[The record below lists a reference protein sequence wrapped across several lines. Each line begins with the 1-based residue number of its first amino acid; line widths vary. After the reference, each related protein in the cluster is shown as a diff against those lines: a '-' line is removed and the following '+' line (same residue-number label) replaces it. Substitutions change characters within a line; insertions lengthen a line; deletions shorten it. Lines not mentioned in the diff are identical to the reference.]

1 MPEGSLGLWR
11 RAWGACASAS
21 SALGLHG
28 GAWLKTG
35 TVIPANSS
43 NAAVTLDLVCAREVA
58 HRILN
63 THRVRTT
70 THSLIAVLLISGTNA
85 FIESDPM
92 QASSLG
98 ELFDAGIQM
107 DLQMLLLL
115 SPLPL
120 ARPVFAVAI
129 AHAPQLVELAANP
142 LDVCDTLIAD
152 GLDTRLL
159 VPRRPLRLG
168 APPVRATVLRA
179 TTLSSGMKR
188 VARDG
193 QAWDL
198 FDFVDWYRPWPLAL
212 QRWREAPPLAEV
224 QDEREIALEGM
235 LTRRSSRASA
245 AASGA
250 PPEPDEDTVPI
261 DPNLQRFLEA
271 EESIHGMMPDPDD
284 DGSDVEGVGG
294 DDAQRDERYYE
305 NLRNFMRFS
314 EA

>member
-1 MPEGSLGLWR
+1 M
-11 RAWGACASAS
+11 
-21 SALGLHG
+21 
-28 GAWLKTG
+28 
-35 TVIPANSS
+35 
-43 NAAVTLDLVCAREVA
+43 
-58 HRILN
+58 
-63 THRVRTT
+63 
-70 THSLIAVLLISGTNA
+70 
-85 FIESDPM
+85 
-92 QASSLG
+92 
-98 ELFDAGIQM
+98 
-107 DLQMLLLL
+107 
-115 SPLPL
+115 
-120 ARPVFAVAI
+120 
-129 AHAPQLVELAANP
+129 
-142 LDVCDTLIAD
+142 CDTVIAD

-159 VPRRPLRLG
+159 VPAFSPTARARPGLRQW
-168 APPVRATVLRA
+168 PVDLRVNA
-179 TTLSSGMKR
+179 LSSGMKR

-224 QDEREIALEGM
+224 QDERKIALEGM

-261 DPNLQRFLEA
+261 DANLQRFLEA
-271 EESIHGMMPDPDD
+271 EEESIHGTMPDPDD

-294 DDAQRDERYYE
+294 DDTQRDERYYE